1 MEHTDLEKDTI
12 CFNHSKKYMSF
23 CSSHDMKCC
32 QHCVSESHQNCQ
44 VHQLKQVGIEKVED
58 DLRNLTLEFQ
68 AIETFLLEMKSK
80 IGDQRKKGLE
90 EIAQVRI
97 NLQNQLAN
105 LEKKM
110 IEDISCE
117 YEKFKS
123 ETECT
128 IKQIGDEKIKVQKM
142 LDKLTGLKLE
152 GTDDQFLCAV
162 TSSKKELREMHGFL
176 GGVKESGVLFEKNM
190 SVDVNLSLTSFDK
203 NIESFGKVTILSS
216 HPILSNQCGN
226 PTVTRYKALMNTQDD
241 TNISL
246 RMCHTLTFPRQMRI
260 TGCTL
265 LPDGKHV
272 FVDRRKQRLV
282 LNESDNFRDIIPFA
296 IPPFDVCHVKNNIV
310 AVTLPET
317 NEVVYVDILKG
328 IKIKSSLFFKN
339 RCLGIDCNGEFMVIG
354 FPHKE
359 RVIIVDLDGR
369 EVRSFNVSCDCFVL
383 GPYEIYSV
391 NYRRDK
397 IICNDLE
404 GKRLWTYPDVVVKPA
419 GISVDRRGH
428 VYVFSKFNKALYLI
442 SRYGTSHRI
451 LDDNAIKDHN
461 DFSCMY
467 IHPDSETLLVCSYR
481 NLATIYRV
489 LR

>member
-1 MEHTDLEKDTI
+1 MERTSLEMDTI
-12 CFNHSKKYMSF
+12 CFNHSRTYISF
-23 CSSHDMKCC
+23 CSFHDMKCC

-44 VHQLKQVGIEKVED
+44 VHQLKQVGAEKVED
-58 DLRNLTLEFQ
+58 DLRNLLLEFQ
-68 AIETFLLEMKSK
+68 AIETFLLEMKLK

-97 NLQNQLAN
+97 HLQNQLAN

-117 YEKFKS
+117 YENFKS

-128 IKQIGDEKIKVQKM
+128 IKQIGDEKIKVQKT
-142 LDKLTGLKLE
+142 LDKLTGFKLE
-152 GTDDQFLCAV
+152 GTDDQLLCAV
-162 TSSKKELREMHGFL
+162 TSSKEELREMQGFL
-176 GGVKESGVLFEKNM
+176 GGLKESGVLFEKNM
-190 SVDVNLSLTSFDK
+190 SVDVNLTLTSFDK

-216 HPILSNQCGN
+216 PPILCDKMGN
-226 PTVTRYKALMNTQDD
+226 PTVTRYKALMNTPD
-241 TNISL
+241 TNIF
-246 RMCHTLTFPRQMRI
+246 LTVFNKLIFPEQMWI

-265 LPDGKHV
+265 LPEGKLV
-272 FVDRRKQRLV
+272 FVDRLTQRLV
-282 LNESDNFRDIIPFA
+282 LNESGNFHDIIPFA
-296 IPPFDVCHVKNNIV
+296 IPPFDVCHVKNNTV

-328 IKIKSSLFFKN
+328 IKIKSSLFFKST
-339 RCLGIDCNGEFMVIG
+339 CWGIDCNGEFMVIG

-369 EVRSFNVSCDCFVL
+369 EVRSFNVTCDCFVL

-391 NYRRDK
+391 NYQRDE
-397 IICNDLE
+397 IICNNLD
-404 GKRLWTYPDVVVKPA
+404 GNQLWTYPDVVVKPA
-419 GISVDRRGH
+419 GIGVDRAGH
-428 VYVFSKFNKALYLI
+428 VYVFSKFNNDLYLI
-442 SRYGTSHRI
+442 SRCGTTNRI
-451 LDDNAIKDHN
+451 LQDNAEENHN
-461 DFSCMY
+461 GFSCMY
-467 IHPDSETLLVCSYR
+467 MHPDSDTLLVCSYS

>member
-1 MEHTDLEKDTI
+1 MDTI

-152 GTDDQFLCAV
+152 GTDDQLLCAV

-176 GGVKESGVLFEKNM
+176 DGVKESGVLFEKNM

-203 NIESFGKVTILSS
+203 NIESFGEVTILSS
-216 HPILSNQCGN
+216 PPILPNQMGN
-226 PTVTRYKALMNTQDD
+226 PTVTRYKALMATPD

-246 RMCHTLTFPRQMRI
+246 RMCYTLTFPRQMKI
-260 TGCTL
+260 TGCTR

-272 FVDRRKQRLV
+272 FVDRHNKRLV
-282 LNESDNFRDIIPFA
+282 LNESGNFRDIFPFA
-296 IPPFDVCHVKNNIV
+296 ISPFDVCHVKNNIV

-328 IKIKSSLFFKN
+328 IPIKSLFFKN
-339 RCLGIDCNGEFMVIG
+339 KCRRIESNGEFMVIG
-354 FPHKE
+354 FPRYK
-359 RVIIVDLDGR
+359 RVIVADLDGT
-369 EVRSFNVSCDCFVL
+369 EIRSFIVSCRRFTL
-383 GPYEIYSV
+383 GSYEIYSV
-391 NYRRDK
+391 NTRRDEVL
-397 IICNDLE
+397 CYDLS
-404 GKRLWTYPDVVVKPA
+404 GKEIWTYPDVVCMPA
-419 GISVDRRGH
+419 GIVVDRRGH

-442 SRYGTSHRI
+442 SRYGTTNRI
-451 LDDNAIKDHN
+451 LENNAIEDHN
-461 DFSCMY
+461 DFSCLYM
-467 IHPDSETLLVCSYR
+467 HPDSDELLVCSYSTQ
-481 NLATIYRV
+481 ATIYMVER
-489 LR
+489 